1 MSTDAKRRA
10 NAKYQKEKTKTLA
23 VRFSPQDMDL
33 LDYIKSH
40 DNIAQYIKGLVR
52 ADMKRR

>member
-1 MSTDAKRRA
+1 MATDAKRRA

-23 VRFSPQDMDL
+23 IRFTPQDMEL
-33 LDYIKSH
+33 LEFIKSH

-52 ADMKRR
+52 ADMEHR

>member
-33 LDYIKSH
+33 LDFIKSH

-52 ADMKRR
+52 ADMERR